1 MDLALGDWGVSSWT
15 TRHLTELIQ
24 PVCLRAPEV
33 IIRAPWDWTTDWWN
47 LGVVIL
53 EIFRGVAMF
62 TGKCHKDAPYSLKT
76 HLYEMVAL
84 FGPFPKALL
93 DKGDQ
98 EVVARYFE
106 EDGTVKGLPYQPG
119 PGLDEDFYME
129 DLRPDTRKAFLS
141 FLYTL
146 MRLNPAERVPTQA
159 LIDHGWVRR
168 A

>member
-15 TRHLTELIQ
+15 TEHLSELIQ

-62 TGKCHKDAPYSLKT
+62 TGRSDMEAPYDPKT
-76 HLYEMVAL
+76 HLSEMVDL
-84 FGPFPKALL
+84 FGPFPQALL
-93 DKGDQ
+93 TQGDQ
-98 EVVARYFE
+98 DVVSRYFE
-106 EDGTVKGLPYQPG
+106 EDGTVKEFPYEAG
-119 PGLDEDFYME
+119 PGLDKDFYME
-129 DLRPDTRKAFLS
+129 DLKPETRKAFLS

-146 MRLNPAERVPTQA
+146 MKLNPAERVPTQT
-159 LIDHGWVRR
+159 LIDHEWIRR
-168 A
+168 G